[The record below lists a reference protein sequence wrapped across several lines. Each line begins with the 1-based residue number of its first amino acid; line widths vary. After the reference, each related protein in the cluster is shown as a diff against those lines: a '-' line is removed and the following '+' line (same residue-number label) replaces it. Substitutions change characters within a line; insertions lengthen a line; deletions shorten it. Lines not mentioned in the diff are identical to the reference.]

1 MATTVAVKKA
11 FVDAAHRDLDRV
23 KELLSDDN
31 TLANATV
38 DWGGGDWET
47 ALGACSH
54 TGRREIAEHLLAH
67 GARMDV
73 FAAAMLGKLDA
84 VKALLAASPAARDF
98 PGPHGISLLAHAE
111 AGGEEAATV
120 VAYLQSGE

>member
-11 FVDAAHRDLDRV
+11 FVDAAHRDLDKV
-23 KELLSDDN
+23 KELLSEDN

-67 GARMDV
+67 GARMDL
-73 FAAAMLGKLDA
+73 FAAAMLGKLDREPLIRAFVHTADVALDNQPGLQFETLDLGEHGRVEVFA
-84 VKALLAASPAARDF
+84 V
-98 PGPHGISLLAHAE
+98 
-111 AGGEEAATV
+111 V
-120 VAYLQSGE
+120 VQS

>member
-1 MATTVAVKKA
+1 MATTVATKKA
-11 FVDAAHRDLDRV
+11 FVDAAHRDLDKV
-23 KELLSDDN
+23 KELLSEDN

-67 GARMDV
+67 GARMDL

-84 VKALLAASPAARDF
+84 VNI
-98 PGPHGISLLAHAE
+98 PHCG
-111 AGGEEAATV
+111 V
-120 VAYLQSGE
+120 VVVHVDMRRTTREK